1 MDTKKLRQKILDLAI
16 HGKLVPQ
23 DPNDEPASVLLE
35 RIKAE
40 KEQLI
45 KEGKIK
51 RQKKSASSDTSHYG
65 NDVPFEVPEGW
76 VWISGKD
83 LFLPMRSTSPSGE
96 KFSYIDIDAIDNKKN
111 IAFPK
116 LILTESAP
124 SRASR
129 YTQYGDTLFSMV
141 RPYLKNIAKVTTE
154 HCIASTG
161 FYICHPYSNINADF
175 IFYLMTSDYVVDG
188 LNSFIKGDNSPS
200 ISSRDIDGWKFPLP
214 PVAEQQRIVNEIKRY
229 FSIISTIENEEVALK
244 DSVKKAKSKVLELAL
259 SGKLTSD
266 TSHYPQLP
274 DGWEYKQLE
283 EVAEIFD
290 NVRIPLNANERENR
304 IRNKQSS
311 ELYPYYGAT
320 GQVGLVDEYLL
331 EGKFLLLG
339 EDGAPFLDKNA
350 IKAYPVEGRFWVNN
364 HAHILKPKYDFD
376 FLMYYLNGLDYKA
389 YASGSTRLK
398 LTQSSM
404 SKIKIP
410 MPPKEEQRQ
419 ISQILNRI
427 FKKLDSIVVDL

>member
-1 MDTKKLRQKILDLAI
+1 
-16 HGKLVPQ
+16 
-23 DPNDEPASVLLE
+23 
-35 RIKAE
+35 
-40 KEQLI
+40 
-45 KEGKIK
+45 
-51 RQKKSASSDTSHYG
+51 
-65 NDVPFEVPEGW
+65 
-76 VWISGKD
+76 
-83 LFLPMRSTSPSGE
+83 MRSTSPSGE

-274 DGWEYKQLE
+274 EGWEEVRLGDISRLISGTSYSKNDIRADGIRILRGGNIQYGKTLLLDNDVYISTSLRNKECSLVRGDIVIVASTGSLDLIGKAGYIEQDIPDAQIGAFLRIVRPIDSSVSQYLRLIFESNLYKSHIQDL
-283 EVAEIFD
+283 AKGTNINNIKASYITDFF
-290 NVRIPLNANERENR
+290 IPLPPICEQKA
-304 IRNKQSS
+304 ICSMVKVIFQ
-311 ELYPYYGAT
+311 
-320 GQVGLVDEYLL
+320 Q
-331 EGKFLLLG
+331 
-339 EDGAPFLDKNA
+339 LDD
-350 IKAYPVEGRFWVNN
+350 IE
-364 HAHILKPKYDFD
+364 
-376 FLMYYLNGLDYKA
+376 
-389 YASGSTRLK
+389 S
-398 LTQSSM
+398 
-404 SKIKIP
+404 
-410 MPPKEEQRQ
+410 
-419 ISQILNRI
+419 
-427 FKKLDSIVVDL
+427 SIVK

>member
-1 MDTKKLRQKILDLAI
+1 M
-16 HGKLVPQ
+16 
-23 DPNDEPASVLLE
+23 
-35 RIKAE
+35 
-40 KEQLI
+40 
-45 KEGKIK
+45 
-51 RQKKSASSDTSHYG
+51 
-65 NDVPFEVPEGW
+65 PFEVPEGW

-274 DGWEYKQLE
+274 QIRVTRWEAKTID
-283 EVAEIFD
+283 EIFNHNTGKALNKSD
-290 NVRIPLNANERENR
+290 SDGELYDYITTSNLYWNIFDLSSVR
-304 IRNKQSS
+304 KMKFKSS
-311 ELYPYYGAT
+311 EIEKCSVRKGDLLICEG
-320 GQVGLVDEYLL
+320 GDVGRAAVW
-331 EGKFLLLG
+331 
-339 EDGAPFLDKNA
+339 N
-350 IKAYPVEGRFWVNN
+350 
-364 HAHILKPKYDFD
+364 YDFNIMIQNHIHRLRCRLEANPK
-376 FLMYYLNGLDYKA
+376 FYYYVMMYYKSKGMISGKGIGLMGLSSKELGKLQVPYPQIEEQNDIVTYLDYTMKV
-389 YASGSTRLK
+389 
-398 LTQSSM
+398 
-404 SKIKIP
+404 
-410 MPPKEEQRQ
+410 
-419 ISQILNRI
+419 
-427 FKKLDSIVVDL
+427 FDSIAD

>member
-1 MDTKKLRQKILDLAI
+1 
-16 HGKLVPQ
+16 
-23 DPNDEPASVLLE
+23 
-35 RIKAE
+35 
-40 KEQLI
+40 
-45 KEGKIK
+45 
-51 RQKKSASSDTSHYG
+51 
-65 NDVPFEVPEGW
+65 
-76 VWISGKD
+76 
-83 LFLPMRSTSPSGE
+83 MRSTSPSGE

-266 TSHYPQLP
+266 TSHYPKLPEGWGNKDFSQLF
-274 DGWEYKQLE
+274 
-283 EVAEIFD
+283 EVLTSKSYQIQQKEIH
-290 NVRIPLNANERENR
+290 
-304 IRNKQSS
+304 QS
-311 ELYPYYGAT
+311 
-320 GQVGLVDEYLL
+320 
-331 EGKFLLLG
+331 GK
-339 EDGAPFLDKNA
+339 
-350 IKAYPVEGRFWVNN
+350 YPVISQSALYIEGYSDIEEKLYNAETPVIIFGDHTRNVKYVN
-364 HAHILKPKYDFD
+364 FD
-376 FLMYYLNGLDYKA
+376 FIVGAD
-389 YASGSTRLK
+389 GV
-398 LTQSSM
+398 
-404 SKIKIP
+404 KIL
-410 MPPKEEQRQ
+410 
-419 ISQILNRI
+419 SN
-427 FKKLDSIVVDL
+427 V

>member
-1 MDTKKLRQKILDLAI
+1 
-16 HGKLVPQ
+16 
-23 DPNDEPASVLLE
+23 
-35 RIKAE
+35 
-40 KEQLI
+40 
-45 KEGKIK
+45 
-51 RQKKSASSDTSHYG
+51 
-65 NDVPFEVPEGW
+65 
-76 VWISGKD
+76 
-83 LFLPMRSTSPSGE
+83 MRSTSPSGE